1 MRINEIPLEAN
12 IEIILVIKKKEYVVK
27 NIVKF
32 VKDELVLVAPIKIG
46 GTVLS
51 VKKID
56 SVSVKY
62 TSEKGL
68 YRFDSVKMG
77 VVQIKAGNVMH
88 TLKCAQDVNPVN
100 RRGAYRMFIGEQKII
115 YLENINGEGEKQRL
129 FGTLKDVSETGMA
142 IVMAEEIND
151 PKIVTVKFVI
161 DGTTI
166 ELKGKIR
173 RKEPI
178 EGKGFLYG
186 CEFTNEYPR
195 LSKYIYR
202 NQLKKPQRAKK
213 PLDGEDEKKK

>member
-1 MRINEIPLEAN
+1 MRHCIELLRLLNDVKKQDYPHDN

-88 TLKCAQDVNPVN
+88 TLKCAQD
-100 RRGAYRMFIGEQKII
+100 
-115 YLENINGEGEKQRL
+115 GEKQRL

-202 NQLKKPQRAKK
+202 NQLKKHQRAKK